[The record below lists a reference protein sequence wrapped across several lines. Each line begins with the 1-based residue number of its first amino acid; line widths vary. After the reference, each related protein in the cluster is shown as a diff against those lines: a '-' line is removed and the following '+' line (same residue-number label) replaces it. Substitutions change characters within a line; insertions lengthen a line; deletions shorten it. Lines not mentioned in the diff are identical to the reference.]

1 MEKQEALRKFQE
13 AKKPHDWIKYHK
25 LPEVLTQISVDFKD
39 KHNKLVTRAGIKVE
53 SSPFLQKEE
62 WKPLKVSKR
71 DDFEHSPEK
80 PKLDLYYRGLKA
92 EHKNFELG
100 GINKPFKLLN

>member
-53 SSPFLQKEE
+53 SSPFL
-62 WKPLKVSKR
+62 
-71 DDFEHSPEK
+71 
-80 PKLDLYYRGLKA
+80 
-92 EHKNFELG
+92 
-100 GINKPFKLLN
+100 

>member
-39 KHNKLVTRAGIKVE
+39 KHNKLDRIGHFA
-53 SSPFLQKEE
+53 FNY
-62 WKPLKVSKR
+62 
-71 DDFEHSPEK
+71 F
-80 PKLDLYYRGLKA
+80 A
-92 EHKNFELG
+92 
-100 GINKPFKLLN
+100 